1 VFFDT
6 TPSKQ
11 SVKSET
17 LLIFINYRC
26 FPDNP
31 HRLVW
36 HDRCLPHLH
45 KERQKGRKGFMLL
58 LNIQSSPRGTKSA
71 SIAVTNAFLDAYQA
85 LHSDAMIDTLNVW
98 DENLPDFD
106 SEAIG
111 AKYKGVSHRP
121 MDAAEAEIWERI
133 QSLAKRFQRADRIV
147 LGVPMWNFAIPYKLK
162 QLIDLACQRNFLF
175 TFANGVFGPLLK
187 TPRALVVY
195 TRGQTYSED
204 SPTPPTRFD
213 HQTAYINFW
222 LHFIGVQQ
230 VETVIVENTWSDN
243 AEENIARGQNEA
255 RNHAA
260 SF

>member
-1 VFFDT
+1 
-6 TPSKQ
+6 
-11 SVKSET
+11 
-17 LLIFINYRC
+17 
-26 FPDNP
+26 
-31 HRLVW
+31 
-36 HDRCLPHLH
+36 
-45 KERQKGRKGFMLL
+45 MLL
-58 LNIQSSPRGTKSA
+58 LNIQSSPRGAKSA
-71 SIAVTNAFLDAYQA
+71 SIAVTNAFVDAYQA
-85 LHSDAMIDTLNVW
+85 LHSDAMIDTLNV
-98 DENLPDFD
+98 
-106 SEAIG
+106 SM
-111 AKYKGVSHRP
+111 S
-121 MDAAEAEIWERI
+121 AAEAEIWERI
-133 QSLAKRFQRADRIV
+133 QTLAKRFQRADRIV
-147 LGVPMWNFAIPYKLK
+147 LGVPMWNFAFPYKLK

>member
-1 VFFDT
+1 M
-6 TPSKQ
+6 
-11 SVKSET
+11 
-17 LLIFINYRC
+17 
-26 FPDNP
+26 
-31 HRLVW
+31 LV
-36 HDRCLPHLH
+36 
-45 KERQKGRKGFMLL
+45 
-58 LNIQSSPRGTKSA
+58 LNIQSSPRGAKSA
-71 SIAVTNAFLDAYQA
+71 SIAVTNAFLDAYQV
-85 LHSDAMIDTLNVW
+85 LHSDATIDTLNVW
-98 DENLPDFD
+98 EENLPDFD

-111 AKYKGVSHRP
+111 AKYKGVSHKP

-147 LGVPMWNFAIPYKLK
+147 LGVPMWNFAFPYKLK
-162 QLIDLACQRNFLF
+162 QLIDLACQRNYLF

-204 SPTPPTRFD
+204 SPTPPSRFD

-243 AEENIARGQNEA
+243 APENIARGQNEA

-260 SF
+260 GF

>member
-1 VFFDT
+1 
-6 TPSKQ
+6 
-11 SVKSET
+11 
-17 LLIFINYRC
+17 
-26 FPDNP
+26 
-31 HRLVW
+31 
-36 HDRCLPHLH
+36 
-45 KERQKGRKGFMLL
+45 
-58 LNIQSSPRGTKSA
+58 
-71 SIAVTNAFLDAYQA
+71 
-85 LHSDAMIDTLNVW
+85 
-98 DENLPDFD
+98 
-106 SEAIG
+106 
-111 AKYKGVSHRP
+111 
-121 MDAAEAEIWERI
+121 
-133 QSLAKRFQRADRIV
+133 V
-147 LGVPMWNFAIPYKLK
+147 LGVPMWNFAFPYKLK

-175 TFANGVFGPLLK
+175 TFANGVFDPLLK

-243 AEENIARGQNEA
+243 AQENIARGQNEA

>member
-1 VFFDT
+1 M
-6 TPSKQ
+6 
-11 SVKSET
+11 
-17 LLIFINYRC
+17 
-26 FPDNP
+26 
-31 HRLVW
+31 
-36 HDRCLPHLH
+36 
-45 KERQKGRKGFMLL
+45 FMLL
-58 LNIQSSPRGTKSA
+58 LNIQSSPRGAKSA

-85 LHSDAMIDTLNVW
+85 LHSDATIDTLNVW
-98 DENLPDFD
+98 EENLPDFD

-111 AKYKGVSHRP
+111 AKYKGVSRKP
-121 MDAAEAEIWERI
+121 MDTAEAEIWERI
-133 QSLAKRFQRADRIV
+133 QTLARRFQRADRIV
-147 LGVPMWNFAIPYKLK
+147 LGVPMWNFAFPYKLK

-195 TRGQTYSED
+195 TRGQTYSEG
-204 SPTPPTRFD
+204 SPTPPSRFD